1 MLKFVSLDYVRQCMH
16 GVSAQ
21 SLASGILPASVL
33 PVTVLL
39 LLLLL
44 LSSLLY
50 HPEGGSI

>member
-1 MLKFVSLDYVRQCMH
+1 MLKFVSLDYVRQCMR

-39 LLLLL
+39 LFLLL
-44 LSSLLY
+44 LSSLY
-50 HPEGGSI
+50 HPEGGSV